1 MAREQK
7 VSLIEAEPLVLF
19 DYENNGRNT
28 HIALSAH
35 QTNLRK
41 REMGRELRGHTM
53 RHHVD
58 FTFCGVLLPQSY
70 KALNCILALVMA
82 YEKRQFSAGTSS
94 LSMQL
99 PHEKYSNLYAF
110 SRLGNSPQGH
120 TIMEIGLTRTI
131 GDGTVRLSQTMHIGY
146 AYAFHNALLK
156 AMNWIA
162 PVQSVEHMDR
172 Y

>member
-19 DYENNGRNT
+19 DYENNGHSTRIT
-28 HIALSAH
+28 ISAYR
-35 QTNLRK
+35 TNLRK
-41 REMGRELRGHTM
+41 RDTGRELRGHTVQN
-53 RHHVD
+53 HVD
-58 FTFCGVLLPQSY
+58 FTFCGVQLTQSY
-70 KALNCILALVMA
+70 KALNGILALVMA

-94 LSMQL
+94 LSMQV

-110 SRLGNSPQGH
+110 SRLGKTPQGH
-120 TIMEIGLTRTI
+120 TIMEIGLTRKLEA
-131 GDGTVRLSQTMHIGY
+131 GMVRLSQSMHIGY

-162 PVQSVEHMDR
+162 PVQGVEHVER

>member
-7 VSLIEAEPLVLF
+7 VSLIEAESLVLF
-19 DYENNGRNT
+19 DYENNGRST
-28 HIALSAH
+28 RIVLSAH
-35 QTNLRK
+35 RTNLRK
-41 REMGRELRGHTM
+41 REMGRELRGHTVQN
-53 RHHVD
+53 HVD
-58 FTFCGVLLPQSY
+58 FTFCGVQLPQSY
-70 KALNCILALVMA
+70 KALNAILALVMA
-82 YEKRQFSAGTSS
+82 YEKRQFSAGTTS

-110 SRLGNSPQGH
+110 SRLGKSPQGH
-120 TIMEIGLTRTI
+120 TIMEIGLTRKLE
-131 GDGTVRLSQTMHIGY
+131 DGTVRLSQSMHIGY

-162 PVQSVEHMDR
+162 PVQGVEHVER